1 MRIGAIAEAAGTTP
15 STIRYY
21 ESVGLVGPPPRSA
34 AGYRDYPPEV
44 LDRLRFIRDAQASG
58 LTLAEIQSVLELK
71 DTGRRSCE
79 HTAALLDR
87 HLAELD
93 GQIERLQLA
102 RVELARLA
110 ARARALDSSEC
121 TDPHR
126 CQVIE
131 GS

>member
-1 MRIGAIAEAAGTTP
+1 MRIGAVAEAAGTTP

-21 ESVGLVGPPPRSA
+21 ESVGLVAPPPRSA
-34 AGYRDYPPEV
+34 AGYRDYPDEV
-44 LDRLRFIRDAQASG
+44 LGRLQFIRDAQASG

-71 DTGRRSCE
+71 DAGRRSCE
-79 HTAALLDR
+79 HTAALLER

-93 GQIERLQLA
+93 EQIERLQLA

-110 ARARALDSSEC
+110 GRARALDPSEC

-131 GS
+131 GP